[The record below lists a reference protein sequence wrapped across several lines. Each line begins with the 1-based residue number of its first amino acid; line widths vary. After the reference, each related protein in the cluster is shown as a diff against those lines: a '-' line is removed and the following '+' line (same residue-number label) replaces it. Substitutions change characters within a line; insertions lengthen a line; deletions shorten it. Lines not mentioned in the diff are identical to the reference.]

1 MTVHPLR
8 TSGIVRDVLH
18 ARPWRAGGLL
28 SVVAVLAS
36 VVLVA
41 PQASAAPSVTDVQR
55 RVEQLNHQAEQA
67 SERYNTTREQLTS
80 TKLRLAAAQIRLK
93 QQVGLVKQTKVSVG
107 RLAVQSYKQGPLG
120 AVSVLFADDP
130 EAYLASAGLTSTLQQ
145 RQVNAMLRL
154 SSAQKR
160 LTEAAS
166 NADRQRA
173 EMAKAAASL
182 EADRVEVLKLLRLSQ
197 DELSQLKASERLAV
211 QRVSRGGSGGSGGGR
226 QSVASGTSCSQAGVV
241 APDARVK
248 KVLDFACAQL
258 GDPYQWAAEGP
269 GSWDCS
275 GLTMM
280 AWREAGVS
288 IPHSSRLQSGYGTR
302 VSVSSL
308 RAGDL
313 VFYHS
318 PISHVSLALGN
329 GLMLDAPQTGD
340 FVGIHPLRDGI
351 TAAVR
356 L

>member
-18 ARPWRAGGLL
+18 ARPSRAVGLL
-28 SVVAVLAS
+28 SVVALLAS
-36 VVLVA
+36 VLLAA
-41 PQASAAPSVTDVQR
+41 PQAAAAPSVTDVQR

-80 TKLRLAAAQIRLK
+80 TKLRLAAAQTRLK

-130 EAYLASAGLTSTLQQ
+130 EAYLATAGLASTLQQ

-154 SSAQKR
+154 SLAQRR

-173 EMAKAAASL
+173 EIAKAAASL

-197 DELSQLKASERLAV
+197 DELSQLKASERLVV
-211 QRVSRGGSGGSGGGR
+211 QRVSRGGGGR
-226 QSVASGTSCSQAGVV
+226 QSVAPGTSCSQAGVV

-288 IPHSSRLQSGYGTR
+288 LPHSSRLQSGYGTR

-318 PISHVSLALGN
+318 PISHVSIALGN